1 MCNEY
6 ICSHFIESYYKQKTG
21 VINMN
26 QVFSLSSRNLQSEG
40 YKTNIQIRVQTEI
53 HSLIEVCLFR
63 RARAYEFRETMESA
77 WRRRYL
83 LTAGQRASMEETV
96 SLIHE
101 GTCADVCRDV
111 N

>member
-53 HSLIEVCLFR
+53 HSLIHSPRSGE
-63 RARAYEFRETMESA
+63 REHISLEKPWSLPGGGDTYLQQDRGLQ
-77 WRRRYL
+77 WRRLYP
-83 LTAGQRASMEETV
+83 
-96 SLIHE
+96 
-101 GTCADVCRDV
+101 
-111 N
+111 